1 MRKVPVL
8 TGLALALGLS
18 ACSLF
23 DDPVAS
29 DRISLTG
36 LEIQSPTVD
45 TRYPALISYEAQDD
59 VRVIESC
66 FLWSDAGPY
75 CFAPEGATDA
85 GVVRSML
92 VTGYAGTYQ
101 LEGYVRYEAGGERWR
116 SEPVTTEITVEPR
129 YEYQAVDGTSAY

>member
-36 LEIQSPTVD
+36 LEVQNPIVD
-45 TRYPALISYEAQDD
+45 TRYPAVISYEAQDD
-59 VRVIESC
+59 IRVIESC

-75 CFAPEGATDA
+75 CFAPEGATDS
-85 GVVRSML
+85 GEVKSML
-92 VTGYAGTYQ
+92 VTGYAGTYH

-116 SEPVTTEITVEPR
+116 TDSVSTEITVDPR
-129 YEYQAVDGTSAY
+129 YAYQAEDGTSAY